1 MLIMY
6 THTLL
11 SLDYKILLT
20 GKKCREGRESGAVG
34 KRTANAPQSCRK
46 SQASAHSFSGSEK
59 SGAGQRNRRQGKKK
73 VMHKY
78 SV

>member
-1 MLIMY
+1 MLMY
-6 THTLL
+6 TDTLL

-34 KRTANAPQSCRK
+34 KRAANAPQTCRK
-46 SQASAHSFSGSEK
+46 DQASAHSCSGSKK
-59 SGAGQRNRRQGKKK
+59 SCAGKRNRRQGKKK